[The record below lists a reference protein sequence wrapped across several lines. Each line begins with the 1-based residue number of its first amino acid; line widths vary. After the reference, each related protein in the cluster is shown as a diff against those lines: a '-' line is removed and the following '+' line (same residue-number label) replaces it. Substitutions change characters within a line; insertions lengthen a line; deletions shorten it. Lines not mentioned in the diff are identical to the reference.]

1 MRLSLSLAALGLL
14 TSAAT
19 SASAAASNTAVAGRK
34 PSLRRPAAADRRLIE
49 TEGEFTE
56 DQELRQDDLGDEE
69 FEPEAPL
76 NPTNATDAAE
86 PMNPVEPV
94 PENLPEPED
103 AEPMNPI
110 EPVPENLP
118 EPEEDEPMPE
128 NPIELPD
135 NCKDCLGKDSAGAF
149 AFVAEDATG
158 TGSCVAS
165 CDNIRLQQG
174 YTCYSGAENDD
185 KVCKDLEK
193 AAEEAAK
200 LAEEAAK
207 LAAEE
212 AAAAAAAE
220 EEAAAP
226 PLPSDL
232 TTCEA
237 CLGPDAQGQI
247 YAWFPQLGDAGTCLS
262 GCGVNPGSP
271 CFTGAVYSDENCGG
285 IAEAMA
291 RLDEATAAPTDAAEE
306 ATGTPTMTE
315 VEATMAPTMTMDAD
329 ADADAGTGT
338 PTMASMATTG
348 APTVIILPEG
358 GEGEEAAMEPTSEPS
373 MPVADVP
380 TFVTPEPTMGGDGG
394 VDVEDSIECP
404 EGYTVDAFFAQENGD
419 LCTVC
424 TGPPVT
430 TLPEVEGN
438 STEPAEPIAEDCT
451 SLCGSVACEFTPAG
465 CGVVICPGDL
475 TADPTAMPTVMT
487 TAMPTVMPTTASPT
501 MMPTAQAT
509 TVAPTTMVEPT
520 AAPTTMMDPTDAPSM
535 PESPPSS
542 AGRAV
547 ATGIVGAVAAATAYL
562 LMA

>member
-19 SASAAASNTAVAGRK
+19 AASNTAASVGK
-34 PSLRRPAAADRRLIE
+34 KQSLRRPAAANTRRLIE
-49 TEGEFTE
+49 TDGDFTE

-76 NPTNATDAAE
+76 NPANVT
-86 PMNPVEPV
+86 
-94 PENLPEPED
+94 D

-118 EPEEDEPMPE
+118 EPEEAEPMNPMEPVPE

-158 TGSCVAS
+158 TGSCVVS
-165 CDNIRLQQG
+165 CDNIRLMEG
-174 YTCYSGAENDD
+174 FTCYSGAENDD

-193 AAEEAAK
+193 VAQEAAK
-200 LAEEAAK
+200 LAEE
-207 LAAEE
+207 E
-212 AAAAAAAE
+212 AAAAAE
-220 EEAAAP
+220 EEEAKLAEEEDAATGP

-237 CLGPDAQGQI
+237 CLGPDAQGQF
-247 YAWFPQLGDAGTCLS
+247 YAWFPKVGDAGTCLS
-262 GCGVNPGSP
+262 GCGVNKDSP
-271 CFTGAVYSDENCGG
+271 CFTGAVYSDEDCDG

-291 RLDEATAAPTDAAEE
+291 KLDEATAAPTDAADET
-306 ATGTPTMTE
+306 TGTPTMIE
-315 VEATMAPTMTMDAD
+315 VEATMAPTRDAT
-329 ADADAGTGT
+329 TGS
-338 PTMASMATTG
+338 PTMASMTTTG
-348 APTVIILPEG
+348 APTMIIPPE
-358 GEGEEAAMEPTSEPS
+358 EGVMEPTSEPS
-373 MPVADVP
+373 MPIADVP

-404 EGYTVDAFFAQENGD
+404 EGYTADSYIPQENGD
-419 LCTVC
+419 LCAVC

-438 STEPAEPIAEDCT
+438 STEPAEPIVEDCT
-451 SLCGSVACEFTPAG
+451 SLCGSDACEFTPVG

-487 TAMPTVMPTTASPT
+487 TMAPTTATPT
-501 MMPTAQAT
+501 MMPTVKAT
-509 TVAPTTMVEPT
+509 TVSPTMMTEPT
-520 AAPTTMMDPTDAPSM
+520 AAPTTMMEPTDAPSM
-535 PESPPSS
+535 PLDTTSG
-542 AGRAV
+542 ATGRAV
-547 ATGIVGAVAAATAYL
+547 ATATGIVGAVATATAYL